1 MILLPSLICQDF
13 NLMEQVVSISCC
25 HNILASK
32 VNESTGV
39 SDLEP
44 FVVPSLPDQIELT
57 RAQLPTNLNTSLK
70 DFKDLHEKINAFEGA
85 YGVMVNS
92 FVDWDQN
99 MLKGIVRQMETKG
112 VLGRFHFAT
121 RQTWARLRGVTSPQ
135 LMKTSASS
143 GLTCDLKTL
152 LFMLVLKVFLALY
165 YYN

>member
-92 FVDWDQN
+92 FVDWDPN
-99 MLKGIVRQMETKG
+99 MLKGIVRQTETKG

-121 RQTWARLRGVTSPQ
+121 RLRGLKSPQ

-143 GLTCDLKTL
+143 GLTFDLKTL

>member
-99 MLKGIVRQMETKG
+99 MLKGYSKTNGDKG
-112 VLGRFHFAT
+112 CIGPVSLCNKADLGKA
-121 RQTWARLRGVTSPQ
+121 
-135 LMKTSASS
+135 
-143 GLTCDLKTL
+143 
-152 LFMLVLKVFLALY
+152 
-165 YYN
+165 